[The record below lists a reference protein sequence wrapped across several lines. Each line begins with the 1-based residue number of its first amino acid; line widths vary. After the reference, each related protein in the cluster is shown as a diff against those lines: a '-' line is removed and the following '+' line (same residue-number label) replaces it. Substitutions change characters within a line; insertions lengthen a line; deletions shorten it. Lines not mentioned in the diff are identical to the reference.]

1 MDLSGKNI
9 LVLGLGMSGRSAVNF
24 CAARGAFVTAADE
37 ASADDLSGLDTLAS
51 NVTVSTGVAW
61 PDPSGFDLVVPS
73 PGIPSERYIERARA
87 VAGDIELTSRFL
99 EVPIVAVTGTNGKS
113 TTVSLIE
120 AMLRS
125 AGLRTRAAGNV
136 GTPALSLVGEAL
148 DVAVLEVSSFQLET
162 TEHFAPKVAA
172 VLNISPDHL
181 DRHGSFEAYCRAK
194 QRIFAN
200 QKTDDFAILNQDDA
214 ASRGLASGCKA
225 QVSFTSR
232 RGPVESGVCLD
243 SGAVVVCHASGMERV
258 SLDGLQLAGVH
269 NVENVLAAVAVVS
282 ALGVDLNRAIGAL
295 RDFAG
300 LPHRCEVVAVVSQVR
315 FINDSKATN
324 PGAAQSSIEGFD
336 EPVIWIGGGRDK
348 GLDFGALADVA
359 SARIKRAI
367 FYGESADQLESAI
380 ANRITVDRARNLA
393 EAVGLASN
401 AAEPGD
407 VVLLAPACASFDQFK
422 SFEDRGEHFRAAVKS
437 LANATHDESRPQ

>member
-1 MDLSGKNI
+1 
-9 LVLGLGMSGRSAVNF
+9 
-24 CAARGAFVTAADE
+24 
-37 ASADDLSGLDTLAS
+37 
-51 NVTVSTGVAW
+51 
-61 PDPSGFDLVVPS
+61 
-73 PGIPSERYIERARA
+73 
-87 VAGDIELTSRFL
+87 
-99 EVPIVAVTGTNGKS
+99 
-113 TTVSLIE
+113 
-120 AMLRS
+120 
-125 AGLRTRAAGNV
+125 
-136 GTPALSLVGEAL
+136 
-148 DVAVLEVSSFQLET
+148 
-162 TEHFAPKVAA
+162 
-172 VLNISPDHL
+172 
-181 DRHGSFEAYCRAK
+181 
-194 QRIFAN
+194 
-200 QKTDDFAILNQDDA
+200 
-214 ASRGLASGCKA
+214 
-225 QVSFTSR
+225 
-232 RGPVESGVCLD
+232 
-243 SGAVVVCHASGMERV
+243 MERV

-348 GLDFGALADVA
+348 GLDFGDLADVA

-380 ANRITVDRARNLA
+380 ANRVTVERARNLA

-422 SFEDRGEHFRAAVKS
+422 SFEDRGEHFRAAVQS